1 MPQKKSNSDN
11 SPTTLPQF
19 KNPALLEKALTH
31 RSALNEEISSAQE
44 SNERLEFLGD
54 AVLELV
60 VTRYLFDSCP
70 QEPEG
75 ILTAYR
81 SALVKT
87 TTLAQLAQ
95 TFGLGEKL
103 YLSRGE
109 ERSGGRTN
117 PSLLADTLEA
127 VIGAIYLDAGFK
139 SAESFIL
146 SWLPNSFQQALQQ
159 KLYKDAKSELQ
170 ERAQAKKLPTPQYQ
184 VLSESGPDHDKEFEI
199 AVLIGEKV
207 YGKGI
212 GKSKQIAQQQAA
224 QQALTQLE
232 KSA

>member
-117 PSLLADTLEA
+117 PSLLADTLES